1 MGETTTLR
9 YGAHRDQVAVLRVAG
24 DGAPGPVVVLLH
36 GGFWRW
42 PFGRWS
48 VALIERDARR
58 RGWSTL
64 TVGYRRLG
72 PRRPLLARLRP
83 GTGGW
88 PATFDDVRRA
98 IDLLAE
104 RGDVVDLDRVVLVGH
119 SAGGHLALWAAA
131 EVTVPLRGVVAMGA
145 ITDLS
150 TALERGDET
159 ITELVAGA
167 PAGAV
172 LESTSPQQR
181 LPLGTPVACVHG
193 TADTTV
199 SPRHS
204 LDYVIAATEAG
215 DDAVC
220 ELVRDGRHRDAL
232 RPGSPTWAVA
242 SSLVAAMLAG
252 ADLGGA

>member
-1 MGETTTLR
+1 MRGTTTLR
-9 YGAHRDQVAVLRVAG
+9 YGAHRDQVAVLRTSG
-24 DGAPGPVVVLLH
+24 GGAPRPVVVLLH

-64 TVGYRRLG
+64 AVGYRRLG

-88 PATFDDVRRA
+88 PATFDDVRSA

-104 RGDVVDLDRVVLVGH
+104 RADAVDLERVVLVGH

-131 EVTVPLRGVVAMGA
+131 EVAVPLRGVVVMGA
-145 ITDLS
+145 ITDLAG
-150 TALERGDET
+150 ALERGDET
-159 ITELVAGA
+159 VTELTAGA

-172 LESTSPQQR
+172 LASTSPRHR

-193 TADTTV
+193 TDDATV
-199 SPRHS
+199 HPRHA
-204 LDYVIAATEAG
+204 LDYVLAATEAG
-215 DDAVC
+215 DDAVS
-220 ELVRDGRHRDAL
+220 ELVPGGRHRDAL
-232 RPGSPTWAVA
+232 RPGSPTWSAA
-242 SSLVAAMLAG
+242 RDRIAAMMA
-252 ADLGGA
+252 